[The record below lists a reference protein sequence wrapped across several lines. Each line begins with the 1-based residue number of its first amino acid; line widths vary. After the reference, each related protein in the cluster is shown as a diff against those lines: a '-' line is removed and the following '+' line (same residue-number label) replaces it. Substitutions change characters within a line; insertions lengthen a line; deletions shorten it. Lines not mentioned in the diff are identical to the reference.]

1 MRSETLTDIIGIV
14 YDCVLDPERWAA
26 TLPLISTLG
35 ESAASSIVVHERH
48 GAGGRV
54 FEHGA
59 DQSYLRLY
67 FEKLAAAKQPPLRR
81 TTLDRIGDVCTMT
94 MLAGEREPLH
104 SDFYVKWVK
113 PLGFRDVMGVLV
125 LKSGR
130 RVAWFSTVRS
140 EIQAYYGAKD
150 LELMSRVS
158 PHICRAFL
166 ISDALELQTVAIA
179 RLEETVDAL
188 STGIILT
195 EDQGRIAYLNEAA
208 ERILKTGHALKALN
222 GRLTAAQPRA
232 RAPLARALAECLAG
246 KAPATTGRHAIA
258 IPAEDGGGLIASVLP
273 LEWQAGRNPLAA
285 LPGAAAVI
293 VQDPGETAPMP
304 AEALAE
310 LYGLTLAESRVLEH
324 VGQGETPQE
333 AAERLGISLTTVKT
347 HLQRIFAKTET
358 TRQADLVR
366 LVTRATPPV
375 RR

>member
-14 YDCVLDPERWAA
+14 YDCVLDPERWSA

-35 ESAASSIVVHERH
+35 ESAASSIVVHDRQ

-67 FEKLAAAKQPPLRR
+67 FEKLAAAKLPPLQRA
-81 TTLDRIGDVCTMT
+81 TLDRLGDVCTMT

-113 PLGFRDVMGVLV
+113 LLGFRDVMGVLV

-140 EIQAYYGAKD
+140 EIQGYYGAKD

-166 ISDALELQTVAIA
+166 ISDALELQTVAIT
-179 RLEETVDAL
+179 RLEETVDSL

-208 ERILKTGHALKALN
+208 ERILKAGHALKALN
-222 GRLTAAQPRA
+222 GRLTAAVPRA
-232 RAPLARALAECLAG
+232 RAPLARALAESLAG
-246 KAPATTGRHAIA
+246 KAPATAGRHAIA
-258 IPAEDGGGLIASVLP
+258 IPAEEGGGLVASVLP

-324 VGQGETPQE
+324 IGQGETPQE
-333 AAERLGISLTTVKT
+333 AAERLGVSLTTVKT

-358 TRQADLVR
+358 ARQADLVR
-366 LVTRATPPV
+366 LVTRATPPI